1 MNRNRVVCLAMG
13 TLIALVACGAQAQSS
28 SDALSASAS
37 ASVPAASSMS
47 AKETK
52 AANRKLQRA
61 VLRALAT
68 TKGLSA
74 ANITVRANNGA
85 ITLEGGVPD
94 QSQVDLAARSA
105 ASVAGVTSVK
115 NALRLTT
122 F

>member
-28 SDALSASAS
+28 SDALAAS

-85 ITLEGGVPD
+85 VTLEGGVPD

-105 ASVAGVTSVK
+105 ASVSGVTSVK